1 MFTFQLRITYQNLYT
16 QNKRSRINTMSLIA
30 DNSLFR
36 VLIVDDLD
44 DNRMLL
50 RLDLE
55 DELPGIYIDE
65 ANNGLNA
72 LKMLENNNYTPTS
85 NDVVKIY
92 NSNSPIERR
101 IINEFNEYQTQNS
114 EKLIALGFLNE
125 PLMGINNEKT
135 REWALQCLE
144 SSFAS

>member
-72 LKMLENNNYTPTS
+72 LKMLENNS
-85 NDVVKIY
+85 ILVKK
-92 NSNSPIERR
+92 
-101 IINEFNEYQTQNS
+101 QTN
-114 EKLIALGFLNE
+114 
-125 PLMGINNEKT
+125 
-135 REWALQCLE
+135 
-144 SSFAS
+144 